1 MRCPP
6 PLLRRSEAGFAASI
20 VTLAGL
26 AWGAANAPGY
36 WRFRAALGDPRGVQ
50 LALLQSYLRA
60 NAATAFGR
68 AHGFDGIRDGTEYR
82 QRVPLVRYADVAPWV
97 ARIAA
102 GEAHVLTRAPVRVLE
117 STGGSTHAKRIP
129 YTSVLQA
136 ELRRAIA
143 PWIVD
148 IYRDRPAL
156 ARGRSYWAITPVARP
171 ESATD
176 AGLRIGFEDDGAYLG
191 GAWRRL
197 LDATLAVPS
206 AVRWIADVE
215 SFRYATLLFLLHAR
229 DLALISVWHPS
240 FLTLLLQAL
249 PRHWD
254 ALVADVRE
262 GRLRPPSD
270 VPASILGALQRRLR
284 PRPARA
290 RELHSLGPH
299 DAQRLWPRLALVSC
313 WGDGH
318 AALHLDGL
326 RQALPGITLQPKGL
340 LATEACVTIPFEGRL
355 PLAVRSHFFEFLE
368 EADDDDEGG
377 GRARLAH
384 ELDAGG
390 AYSVV
395 VTTGGGLY
403 RYRLEDR
410 VVCDGRLR
418 ATPTL
423 RFVGKQ
429 GHVADLCGEKL
440 REEFVAEVLRALLR
454 DASPSPRFALLAP
467 DPLGTI
473 AGYTL
478 HLETDGP
485 LPAAL
490 ARHLDAALAAHGDY
504 RYARDLGQLA
514 PPRLFRI
521 RAGALEAYFRRCR
534 EQGQRLGDIK
544 PLALSQLT
552 GWSATFDG
560 AYESARDE

>member
-1 MRCPP
+1 MR
-6 PLLRRSEAGFAASI
+6 LAW
-20 VTLAGL
+20 LAGL

-50 LALLQSYLRA
+50 LALLRHYLRA
-60 NAATAFGR
+60 NAGTAFGR
-68 AHGFDGIRDGTEYR
+68 AHGFDALRDVADYR
-82 QRVPLVRYADVAPWV
+82 RRVPLARYDDVAPWV

-102 GEAHVLTRAPVRVLE
+102 GERNVLTRAPVRVLE
-117 STGGSTHAKRIP
+117 STGGSTAGKRIP
-129 YTSVLQA
+129 YTSALQG
-136 ELRRAIA
+136 ELRRAVA

-148 IYRDRPAL
+148 LYRGRPAL
-156 ARGRSYWAITPVARP
+156 MRGRAYWAITPVARP
-171 ESATD
+171 ESATS
-176 AGLRIGFEDDGAYLG
+176 AGVRIGFEDDGAYLG
-191 GAWRRL
+191 GPWRRL

-206 AVRWIADVE
+206 AVRWVADVE
-215 SFRYATLLFLLHAR
+215 SFRYVTLLFLLHAR
-229 DLALISVWHPS
+229 DLALVSVWHPS

-249 PRHWD
+249 PRHWE
-254 ALVADVRE
+254 ALVADVHD
-262 GRLRPPSD
+262 GRLRPPGD
-270 VPASILGALQRRLR
+270 VSAAIVGVLQQRLR

-290 RELHSLGPH
+290 RELHAVGPH
-299 DAQRLWPRLALVSC
+299 DPRRLWPQLALVSC

-318 AALHLDGL
+318 ASLHLDGL
-326 RQALPGITLQPKGL
+326 RRTLPGVALQPKGL

-368 EADDDDEGG
+368 ADDEDG

-384 ELDAGG
+384 ELDASG

-418 ATPTL
+418 ATPAL

-440 REEFVAEVLRALLR
+440 REEFVAEALRGALR
-454 DASPSPRFALLAP
+454 DAGAAPRFALLAP
-467 DPLGTI
+467 DPVGPA

-478 HLETDGP
+478 YLEADGP
-485 LPAAL
+485 LPADLLPRLDTAL
-490 ARHLDAALAAHGDY
+490 CAHGDY

-521 RAGALEAYFRRCR
+521 RGGALDAYFHRCR
-534 EQGQRLGDIK
+534 QRGQRLGDVK
-544 PLALSQLT
+544 PLALSALD
-552 GWSATFDG
+552 GWSGAFDG
-560 AYESARDE
+560 SYESTRPVK

>member
-1 MRCPP
+1 VS
-6 PLLRRSEAGFAASI
+6 LSG
-20 VTLAGL
+20 LAGL

-36 WRFRAALGDPRGVQ
+36 WRFRAALSDPRAAQ
-50 LALLQSYLRA
+50 LALLWGYLRA
-60 NAATAFGR
+60 NAGTAFGR
-68 AHGFDGIRDGTEYR
+68 AHGFDRVRDVAEYR
-82 QRVPLVRYADVAPWV
+82 RRVPLARYDDVAPWV
-97 ARIAA
+97 ARVAA
-102 GEAHVLTRAPVRVLE
+102 GEARVLTRAPVRVLE
-117 STGGSTHAKRIP
+117 STGGTTRAKRIP
-129 YTSVLQA
+129 YTGTLQA

-148 IYRDRPAL
+148 LYRGRPAL
-156 ARGRSYWAITPVARP
+156 ARGPSYWAITPVARP
-171 ESATD
+171 ESASE
-176 AGLRIGFEDDGAYLG
+176 AGVRVGFEDDAAYLG
-191 GAWRRL
+191 GPWRRL

-206 AVRWIADVE
+206 AVRWITDME

-229 DLALISVWHPS
+229 DLALVSVWHPS

-262 GRLRPPSD
+262 GRLRPPGD
-270 VPASILGALQRRLR
+270 VPARVLGALRARLR
-284 PRPARA
+284 PRPERA
-290 RELHSLGPH
+290 RELHAVGPR
-299 DAQRLWPRLALVSC
+299 DTRRVWPRLALVSC

-326 RQALPGITLQPKGL
+326 RQALPGVALQPKGL

-368 EADDDDEGG
+368 DDGGDEPGA
-377 GRARLAH
+377 RARAAH
-384 ELDAGG
+384 ELDEGG

-429 GHVADLCGEKL
+429 SHVSDLCGEKL
-440 REEFVAEVLRALLR
+440 REEFVVEALRGVLR
-454 DASPSPRFALLAP
+454 DAGAAPRFALLAP
-467 DPLGTI
+467 DPAGTA

-478 HLETDGP
+478 YLEADGS
-485 LPAAL
+485 LPADL
-490 ARHLDAALAAHGDY
+490 PSRLDAALCAHGDY

-521 RAGALEAYFRRCR
+521 GGGALEAYFHRCR
-534 EQGQRLGDIK
+534 ERGQRLGDVK
-544 PLALSQLT
+544 PLALNALT
-552 GWSATFDG
+552 GWSAAFDG
-560 AYESARDE
+560 SYESTRPAE